1 MYQLGIV
8 VDGVFYEKSYQPMPA
23 EVDESAIVGY
33 VKSYVDAFPEENGET
48 NISKDLLNAPYA
60 KVEGGIA
67 LLYQNEWYLCKPRFI
82 RSVLYYVPYCVLAAM
97 SLPAMLYVAPNMIT
111 GIVATATA
119 ITTALFTKNLIA
131 VASLSAISILI
142 MELLIIPI
150 L

>member
-1 MYQLGIV
+1 MNNTLQFIIYLAVMATIT
-8 VDGVFYEKSYQPMPA
+8 YLLRLLPMLFMRR
-23 EVDESAIVGY
+23 S
-33 VKSYVDAFPEENGET
+33 VKN
-48 NISKDLLNAPYA
+48 
-60 KVEGGIA
+60 
-67 LLYQNEWYLCKPRFI
+67 RFI